1 MVCVMTL
8 IYYCTIIYR
17 LSNSFF
23 PPNL

>member
-1 MVCVMTL
+1 MVCEMTL

-17 LSNSFF
+17 LYNSFF